1 MPGVTRTVT
10 KSRDRLERW
19 ARALRAAK
27 LAAVK
32 VAAENPHDLIGEAA
46 KRQRDEIEED
56 IRFLEHAESVTFTVP
71 EESGSER

>member
-32 VAAENPHDLIGEAA
+32 FAADNPHDLIGKAA
-46 KRQRDEIEED
+46 RQQRDELEED
-56 IRFLEHAESVTFTVP
+56 IQLLERAESVTFTVP
-71 EESGSER
+71 EEAGGER